1 MFTVGLKKAF
11 SFQLPIWLKTIMLLA
26 QDSEQYSAQIT
37 FHSIINRCDMWKMKM
52 YVYLFLFIII
62 AMPFLFFPLLYMLFR
77 ISELDM
83 YVFVISYPKG
93 KMTMKIRAAIL
104 LQD

>member
-1 MFTVGLKKAF
+1 MWYLRNEDVWLLVSAYNYRNAI
-11 SFQLPIWLKTIMLLA
+11 PI
-26 QDSEQYSAQIT
+26 
-37 FHSIINRCDMWKMKM
+37 
-52 YVYLFLFIII
+52 
-62 AMPFLFFPLLYMLFR
+62 FPLLYMLSWIFG
-77 ISELDM
+77 LDI

>member
-1 MFTVGLKKAF
+1 MWYVRNEDVCLLVSVYNYSNAI
-11 SFQLPIWLKTIMLLA
+11 PI
-26 QDSEQYSAQIT
+26 
-37 FHSIINRCDMWKMKM
+37 
-52 YVYLFLFIII
+52 
-62 AMPFLFFPLLYMLFR
+62 FPLLYMIFR
-77 ISELDM
+77 IFELDM

>member
-1 MFTVGLKKAF
+1 MWYVRNEDVWLLVSAYNY
-11 SFQLPIWLKTIMLLA
+11 SNAIPI
-26 QDSEQYSAQIT
+26 
-37 FHSIINRCDMWKMKM
+37 
-52 YVYLFLFIII
+52 
-62 AMPFLFFPLLYMLFR
+62 FPLLYMLFR
-77 ISELDM
+77 IFGLDI

>member
-1 MFTVGLKKAF
+1 
-11 SFQLPIWLKTIMLLA
+11 
-26 QDSEQYSAQIT
+26 
-37 FHSIINRCDMWKMKM
+37 M